1 MPLIARV
8 CHATSGRLRIRIDAR
23 RRDAAYFAQLAEKI
37 GRLPG
42 IRRVEP
48 NALTGTVLILHTLAQ
63 GRVRSAI
70 ESFAG
75 VSLAPE
81 DPQPSLGRLV
91 PAGPGKRHAPA
102 SAGIPTDTRGL
113 AILALLGLAIHQAI
127 EGNVMVP
134 AVSLLWYAFNLF
146 ERGDGTG

>member
-1 MPLIARV
+1 MPQIARV

-23 RRDAAYFAQLAEKI
+23 RRDAAYFAQLAETI

-42 IRRVEP
+42 IQRVES
-48 NALTGTVLILHTLAQ
+48 NALTGTVLILHTLAP
-63 GRVRSAI
+63 GRVRSEI

-75 VSLAPE
+75 VSLATE
-81 DPQPSLGRLV
+81 NPQPSPGRQV
-91 PAGPGKRHAPA
+91 PAGVVKGHVAGT
-102 SAGIPTDTRGL
+102 AGIATDTRGL